1 MSDVAD
7 MAEATEAMDRDLR
20 INAAQA
26 AAARLDG
33 PPVTER
39 ECDDCADPI
48 EPERLKAAPGA
59 RRCLICEEARE
70 RQMRLR
76 GRRS

>member
-1 MSDVAD
+1 MSDIID
-7 MAEATEAMDRDLR
+7 QAEAVEAMERALR
-20 INAAQA
+20 IGAVQG

-33 PPVTER
+33 PPAAER
-39 ECDDCADPI
+39 DCDDCAEPI

-59 RRCLICEEARE
+59 RRCLCCEEARE

-76 GRRS
+76 GRR